1 MTVIEALRSVNAY
14 PIPLRTLVI
23 TAEARGLVPTD
34 DVSADILKSKMY
46 NLALADLLMWL
57 STAPDVSQGG
67 QNYSFTDEQRK
78 QFRNRANSLYDD
90 FGADDGEGKSF
101 TIPRGY
107 WAPSMVNE
115 LQNAL
120 QRLVSSKD
128 VDQFLKELDE
138 GVKVAYAQG

>member
-78 QFRNRANSLYDD
+78 EFRNRANSLYDD
-90 FGADDGEGKSF
+90 FGADDEAGTPKS
-101 TIPRGY
+101 IYGY
-107 WAPSMVNE
+107 KGS
-115 LQNAL
+115 
-120 QRLVSSKD
+120 RL
-128 VDQFLKELDE
+128 
-138 GVKVAYAQG
+138 

>member
-34 DVSADILKSKMY
+34 EVSAVILKSKMY

-67 QNYSFTDEQRK
+67 QTYSFTDEQRQ
-78 QFRNRANSLYDD
+78 QFRNRAEGLYGD
-90 FGADDGEGKSF
+90 FGADDEAGTPKS
-101 TIPRGY
+101 IYGY
-107 WAPSMVNE
+107 KGS
-115 LQNAL
+115 
-120 QRLVSSKD
+120 RL
-128 VDQFLKELDE
+128 
-138 GVKVAYAQG
+138 